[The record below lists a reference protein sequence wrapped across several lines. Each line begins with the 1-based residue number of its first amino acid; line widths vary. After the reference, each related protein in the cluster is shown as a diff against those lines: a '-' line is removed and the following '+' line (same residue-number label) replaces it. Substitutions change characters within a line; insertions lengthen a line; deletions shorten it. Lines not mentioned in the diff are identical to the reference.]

1 MSASRVEN
9 RGEKTDIMRKKYH
22 NCDEMVHRMN
32 QPGSLSIRV
41 LSEESGVPKATLY
54 AWLYNDRRLRAQQ
67 SSEPKEPL
75 AMTKRIRPRSPSV
88 KLELVADS
96 RLLQGAEF
104 ETFCHRNGVT
114 VGELLSWRDLALSG
128 IELADR
134 DGLGA
139 TRKEHDDE
147 MTRLKSD
154 LRRKNDVLAE
164 AAALLILQ
172 KKLWAYW
179 AEKSDGKNARPN
191 HYRDRCGRHFRRSFV
206 HGLRSH

>member
-1 MSASRVEN
+1 M
-9 RGEKTDIMRKKYH
+9 
-22 NCDEMVHRMN
+22 
-32 QPGSLSIRV
+32 
-41 LSEESGVPKATLY
+41 
-54 AWLYNDRRLRAQQ
+54 
-67 SSEPKEPL
+67 
-75 AMTKRIRPRSPSV
+75 
-88 KLELVADS
+88 
-96 RLLQGAEF
+96 QGAEL
-104 ETFCHRNGVT
+104 ETFCHRSGVT

-172 KKLWAYW
+172 KKTLGILGG
-179 AEKSDGKNARPN
+179 EK
-191 HYRDRCGRHFRRSFV
+191 
-206 HGLRSH
+206 